1 MKTLLIIDFYNTIIR
16 SLAVHQDLEFDG
28 IPTGG
33 LFGTLNQLANVFNKY
48 SPTDVLVCRDA
59 PPYLRKK
66 DYPEYKQDRK
76 KDDEKSKLFYEKI
89 GITFNLVEKLFDLFD
104 IPIWSEPGYEADD
117 LIAEALLKKYN
128 QYEKIFVL
136 SNDDDLN
143 QLLHFDNLV
152 LLRKNKEYTKASFKE
167 EYPTINPEDWVLI
180 TALCGTHNG
189 VKGIPRVGLKTAIK
203 YYNDLNKLDKV
214 YEEHEEL
221 IQRNFK
227 LILLPYNHL
236 TKLQLC
242 EPRSPKVN
250 ETLLVRYV
258 DMYGIRYAQHMS
270 NAFYQYSTRKIN
282 YGC

>member
-89 GITFNLVEKLFDLFD
+89 GITFNLVEKLLDIFN

-117 LIAEALLKKYN
+117 LIAEVLLKKHN

-167 EYPTINPEDWVLI
+167 EYTTINPEDWVLI

-189 VKGIPRVGLKTAIK
+189 VRGIPRVGLKTAIK

-227 LILLPYNHL
+227 LILLPYNHP

-250 ETLLVRYV
+250 ENLLVRYV